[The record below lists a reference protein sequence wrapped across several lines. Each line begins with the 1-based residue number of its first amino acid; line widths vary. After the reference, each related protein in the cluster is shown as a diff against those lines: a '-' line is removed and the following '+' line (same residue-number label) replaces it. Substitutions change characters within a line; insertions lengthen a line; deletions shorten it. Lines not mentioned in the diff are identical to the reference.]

1 MIEGYKELNENISNT
16 ILTIDKVATASKE
29 QERGIVQINDAI
41 NMLDQATQKNAQVA
55 DQISTM
61 SLNIAQ
67 MSDSLVKAGARASF
81 LEDSLDRVSDV
92 DLVYDTALLK
102 VKLLKNKDEVY
113 SKLSNCEDFIISQN
127 SEIDNWLEHL
137 QNTGKNIDIDL
148 INKIKEQNKT
158 FFNDLQKL
166 VHLNATK
173 ADNEILNL
181 KAKDIEQNSLKLF
194 ENLNEIKR
202 VACK

>member
-1 MIEGYKELNENISNT
+1 MIDGFNELNHNISNT
-16 ILTIDKVATASKE
+16 ISTIDNVARASKE
-29 QERGIVQINDAI
+29 QERGIMQINDAV
-41 NMLDQATQKNAQVA
+41 NLLDESTQKNAQVSER
-55 DQISTM
+55 ISAMASEIASM
-61 SLNIAQ
+61 S
-67 MSDSLVKAGARASF
+67 SSLVTASARASF
-81 LEDSLDRVSDV
+81 LQDSLDKVCDV

-102 VKLLKNKDEVY
+102 SKTFKNKDEVY